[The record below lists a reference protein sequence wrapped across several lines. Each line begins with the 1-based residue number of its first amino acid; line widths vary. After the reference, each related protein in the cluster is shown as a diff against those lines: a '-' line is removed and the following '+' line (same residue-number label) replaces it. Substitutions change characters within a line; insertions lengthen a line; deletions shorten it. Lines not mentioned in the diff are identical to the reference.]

1 MTQRIIIIGGGP
13 AGYEAALVAA
23 QYGADVTIVD
33 ADGIGG
39 NCVLS
44 DCVPSKT
51 FIATTGV
58 RTDMRRAEEMGV
70 QAHFD
75 PTAYKL
81 GQVNGRVKSLAR
93 AQSADIRA
101 QLQREGVRLISGWA
115 RLHDSQPGMASHRVA
130 VTFENGQEKIFDADV
145 VLMATGSSPRVLRGA
160 EPDGERILNWR
171 QLYDS
176 PSCPPTW
183 S

>member
-23 QYGADVTIVD
+23 QHGADVTVVD
-33 ADGIGG
+33 SDGIGG
-39 NCVLS
+39 NCVLN

-75 PTAYKL
+75 PAAYRL

-93 AQSADIRA
+93 AQSADIRT
-101 QLQREGVRLISGWA
+101 QLQREGVRLLSGWA
-115 RLHDSQPGMASHRVA
+115 KLHDSQPGMASHQVA
-130 VTFENGQEKIFDADV
+130 VTFENGQQKILDADV
-145 VLMATGSSPRVLRGA
+145 VLVATGSSPRVLSGA
-160 EPDGERILNWR
+160 EPDG
-171 QLYDS
+171 
-176 PSCPPTW
+176 
-183 S
+183 